1 MEDELTSL
9 HAKREAQV
17 AEIAPE
23 LMRRYERLRERK
35 DGLAVAQVLNHGI
48 CEGCHVKIP
57 DRLYADL
64 QETGDLRT
72 CEECGR
78 ILYVPRP

>member
-1 MEDELTSL
+1 
-9 HAKREAQV
+9 V

-23 LMRRYERLRERK
+23 LTRRYERLRERK
-35 DGLAVAQVLNHGI
+35 EGLAVAQVLSNGI

-64 QETGDLRT
+64 QETSDLRT